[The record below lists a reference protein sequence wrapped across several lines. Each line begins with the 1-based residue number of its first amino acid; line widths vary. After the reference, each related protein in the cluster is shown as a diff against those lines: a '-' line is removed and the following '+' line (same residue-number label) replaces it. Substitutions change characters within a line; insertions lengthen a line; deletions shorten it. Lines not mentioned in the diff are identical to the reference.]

1 MHLLPADTSQG
12 GVLPIPPLDVL
23 QNSLEDPTSQV
34 APEVIMFSVLE
45 GLQKLQTGFREHIIT
60 EMDCLI
66 KDTIEGLK
74 PLVENLH
81 KEVNEKV
88 KPDILRLNTAVKVNA
103 QSITS
108 LQSSVTAIQPQLQL
122 LE

>member
-45 GLQKLQTGFREHIIT
+45 GLQKLQTGFREHIT

-66 KDTIEGLK
+66 KDTIECYIRILSLFRMFNK
-74 PLVENLH
+74 LF
-81 KEVNEKV
+81 V
-88 KPDILRLNTAVKVNA
+88 K
-103 QSITS
+103 
-108 LQSSVTAIQPQLQL
+108 
-122 LE
+122 